1 MMPIHPTLR
10 GACALLLLTAG
21 LDAKA
26 QSWGASSTQ
35 ERKTVHADRDAMM
48 ALSWTSG
55 LDLHN
60 IGPGVMGGRVVDL
73 AVVGDTIYVAY
84 ATGGLWKTVNHGTTF
99 EPLLEATTML
109 GAVDAHPSG
118 RILVGSGEVNSS
130 RSSYAGD
137 GVYLSNDGGR
147 TWAHA
152 GLAETHHVGRV
163 CIDPNRPDRMWVAAL
178 GELYSKNQGGG
189 VYRTEDG
196 GDTWTR
202 VLTVKGDGKSVV
214 GAVDLVVDPGN
225 PNHLY
230 AATWD
235 RTRRAHE
242 FTEAGAGSGI
252 WESQDGGN
260 TWIRISKLHGF
271 PEGPEAGRIGLAHHA
286 GSNTLYALLDN
297 QAARPKDE
305 DAAEEEVQ

>member
-1 MMPIHPTLR
+1 MMPIHFNLR
-10 GACALLLLTAG
+10 GACALLLLTAC
-21 LDAKA
+21 LDAQA

-35 ERKTVHADRDAMM
+35 EREAVHGDRDAMM

-55 LDLHN
+55 LELHN
-60 IGPGVMGGRVVDL
+60 IGPAVMGGRVVDL
-73 AVVGDTIYVAY
+73 AVVGDTTYVAY

-118 RILVGSGEVNSS
+118 RVLVGSGEVNSS

-137 GVYLSNDGGR
+137 GVYLSDDGGR
-147 TWAHA
+147 TWDHA
-152 GLAETHHVGRV
+152 GLTGTHHIGRV

-178 GELYSKNQGGG
+178 GELYSENQGGG

-202 VLTVKGDGKSVV
+202 VLTVQGNAKSVA
-214 GAVDLVVDPGN
+214 GAVDLVVDPRN
-225 PNHLY
+225 PDHLY
-230 AATWD
+230 ASTWD

-252 WESQDGGN
+252 WESEDGGD
-260 TWIRISKLHGF
+260 T
-271 PEGPEAGRIGLAHHA
+271 
-286 GSNTLYALLDN
+286 
-297 QAARPKDE
+297 
-305 DAAEEEVQ
+305 